1 MWSTSTIKPSDVSLK
16 VPLKPNTFVVFGFD
30 GVLAVPW
37 EEKHFNDIPSILK
50 ILANSGKY
58 YLGVVSFNPR
68 AIRLIQ
74 LWNLCSYFTLTRIGM
89 WLPPFLSCSITKTS
103 KYQQIISMVHE
114 IECTTNASIQNIIYF
129 ESDHLEIEN
138 VATDVSSVLN
148 TTTTT
153 TTGEV
158 GRCWNLQYVCPEN
171 GFEKKTMKL
180 IQRKALRSYHQC
192 LRVHSNNTDAVNCC
206 SGKSELK

>member
-30 GVLAVPW
+30 VVLAVPW

-74 LWNLCSYFTLTRIGM
+74 SWNLCSYFTLTGM
-89 WLPPFLSCSITKTS
+89 GLPQFLSHHISKTS

-114 IECTTNASIQNIIYF
+114 IECTTHASIQNIIYF
-129 ESDHLEIEN
+129 DSDHLEIDN
-138 VATDVSSVLN
+138 VAMDVSSVLN
-148 TTTTT
+148 TTT

>member
-74 LWNLCSYFTLTRIGM
+74 SWNLCSYFTLTGM
-89 WLPPFLSCSITKTS
+89 GLPQFLSHHISKTS

-114 IECTTNASIQNIIYF
+114 IECTTHASIQNIIYF
-129 ESDHLEIEN
+129 DSDHLEIDN
-138 VATDVSSVLN
+138 VAMDVSSILN
-148 TTTTT
+148 T

-192 LRVHSNNTDAVNCC
+192 LRVHSNITDVNCC